1 MDCSLNLLY
10 QIHMLYF
17 FFLLR
22 IVLGFFSDPKLGFLF
37 EELRKHKTELQT
49 RNTNS
54 PPSDEQSKVRYPE
67 RGRNPL
73 YIYSFNHQQFTNM
86 NLIFLKHYRH
96 SYFSCEI

>member
-67 RGRNPL
+67 RREKSS
-73 YIYSFNHQQFTNM
+73 IYLLLQSSAIHKHEFNFFKTLQTLLF
-86 NLIFLKHYRH
+86 F
-96 SYFSCEI
+96 